1 MCKRLAILFFLLT
14 VSIGQIEAQWLK
26 ETYISVF
33 AAERDTNYIQD
44 LSRMFSVNASLFQKN
59 SAFSIDDLKNL
70 SSLQY
75 SCSDSSSSVSA
86 GFAYKWLSLNLGFS
100 TGLFDRHRSGKKT
113 NLSTQILL
121 PAVTLKLSG
130 SIYEGY
136 YLENAESILQNWPVG
151 TRHDRSDITT
161 ASLRVSADYY
171 FNYTKYSRKALT
183 SHGELQMR
191 TAGSAV
197 VGILLNMN
205 MVSGDSSLVP
215 RAVNESLFGYR
226 EQIKT
231 VSNTLIGAG
240 GGYARTFV
248 TPAKIY
254 FNLDMQMGLAYN
266 KCLLQLTD
274 APDRRH
280 DALNLYFQGNMSFG
294 FNSKHWFFNVG
305 GSLLAIESPMGN
317 DGVSINNVNAV
328 AQATLAYRF
337 ELEKNYG
344 VGELFSTKW
353 HQWRDYRAAKKQ
365 SPVDNLE
372 E

>member
-1 MCKRLAILFFLLT
+1 MRKCLAISIFLLT
-14 VSIGQIEAQWLK
+14 ASIGQAEAQWLK

-33 AAERDTNYIQD
+33 AAERDTAYIQD
-44 LSRMFSVNASLFQKN
+44 LSQMFGINASIFQKN

-100 TGLFDRHRSGKKT
+100 TGLFDRNRTGRKT

-136 YLENAESILQNWPVG
+136 YLENAETIMKNWPVG
-151 TRHDRSDITT
+151 TRFDRPDITT
-161 ASLRVSADYY
+161 ASLRISADYY
-171 FNYTKYSRKALT
+171 FNYTQYSRKALT
-183 SHGELQMR
+183 SHGELQR
-191 TAGSAV
+191 KTAGSPI
-197 VGILLNMN
+197 VGILFNMN
-205 MVSGDSSLVP
+205 MVDGDSSLVP
-215 RAVNESLFGYR
+215 LGVDTSQYGYR
-226 EQIKT
+226 EQIKF

-254 FNLDMQMGLAYN
+254 FNIDMQMGLAYN
-266 KCLLQLTD
+266 KCLLQIDD

-280 DALNLYFQGNMSFG
+280 NALNFYFQGDLSMG
-294 FNSKHWFFNVG
+294 FNSKHWFFNAG

-317 DGVSINNVNAV
+317 DGVSINNMNAMLR
-328 AQATLAYRF
+328 ATLAYRF
-337 ELEKNYG
+337 ELDKNYG

-353 HQWRDYRAAKKQ
+353 RQWREHRAEKKAAN
-365 SPVDNLE
+365 S
-372 E
+372 

>member
-1 MCKRLAILFFLLT
+1 MRVRLTILFFLLT
-14 VSIGQIEAQWLK
+14 AAFGRVEAQWLK
-26 ETYISVF
+26 DTYISIF
-33 AAERDTNYIQD
+33 AAERDTLYIDD

-59 SAFSIDDLKNL
+59 SAFSIDDLKKL

-100 TGLFDRHRSGKKT
+100 TGLFDRNRTGRKT

-136 YLENAESILQNWPVG
+136 YLENAETIMKNLPVG
-151 TRHDRSDITT
+151 TRFDRPDITT
-161 ASLRVSADYY
+161 ASLRISADYY
-171 FNYTKYSRKALT
+171 FNYTQYSRKALT
-183 SHGELQMR
+183 SHGELQR
-191 TAGSAV
+191 KTAGSPI
-197 VGILLNMN
+197 VGILFNMN
-205 MVSGDSSLVP
+205 MVGGDSSLVP
-215 RAVNESLFGYR
+215 LGVDTSQYGYR
-226 EQIKT
+226 EQIKF
-231 VSNTLIGAG
+231 VSNTLIGVG

-266 KCLLQLTD
+266 KCLLQIDD

-280 DALNLYFQGNMSFG
+280 NALNFYFQGDLSMG
-294 FNSKHWFFNVG
+294 FNSKHWFFNAG

-317 DGVSINNVNAV
+317 DGVSINNMNAMLR
-328 AQATLAYRF
+328 ATLAYRF
-337 ELEKNYG
+337 ELDKNYG

-353 HQWRDYRAAKKQ
+353 RQWREHRAEKKAAN
-365 SPVDNLE
+365 S
-372 E
+372 

>member
-1 MCKRLAILFFLLT
+1 MRARLALSVLLLT
-14 VSIGQIEAQWLK
+14 ATFGRAEAQWLK
-26 ETYISVF
+26 ETYVSVF
-33 AAERDTNYIQD
+33 AAERDTSYIQD

-100 TGLFDRHRSGKKT
+100 TGLFDRNRTGRKT

-136 YLENAESILQNWPVG
+136 YLENAETIMKDWPVG
-151 TRHDRSDITT
+151 TRFDRPDITT
-161 ASLRVSADYY
+161 ASLRISADYY
-171 FNYTKYSRKALT
+171 FNYTQYSRKALT
-183 SHGELQMR
+183 SHGELQR
-191 TAGSAV
+191 KTAGSPI
-197 VGILLNMN
+197 VGVLFNMN
-205 MVSGDSSLVP
+205 MVDGDSSLVP
-215 RAVNESLFGYR
+215 LGVDTSQYGYR
-226 EQIKT
+226 EQIKF

-248 TPAKIY
+248 TPAGIY

-266 KCLLQLTD
+266 KCFLQLD
-274 APDRRH
+274 GAPDRTH
-280 DALNLYFQGNMSFG
+280 NALNLYFQGDLSVG
-294 FNSKHWFFNVG
+294 FNSKHWFANLG
-305 GSLLAIESPMGN
+305 GNILAIESPMGN
-317 DGVSINNVNAV
+317 DGASINNTSGMIR
-328 AQATLAYRF
+328 ATVAYRF
-337 ELEKNYG
+337 ELEKNYS

-353 HQWRDYRAAKKQ
+353 QQWRERRAEKKAGN
-365 SPVDNLE
+365 S
-372 E
+372 

>member
-1 MCKRLAILFFLLT
+1 MRKCLAISIFLLT
-14 VSIGQIEAQWLK
+14 ASIGQVEAQWLK
-26 ETYISVF
+26 ETCISVF
-33 AAERDTNYIQD
+33 AAERDTAYIQD

-121 PAVTLKLSG
+121 PAVTLKFSG
-130 SIYEGY
+130 SLYEGY
-136 YLENAESILQNWPVG
+136 YLENAESIMQNWPVG
-151 TRHDRSDITT
+151 TRFDRPDITT

-171 FNYTKYSRKALT
+171 FNYTQYSRKALT
-183 SHGELQMR
+183 SHGELQRR
-191 TAGSAV
+191 TAGSPI

-205 MVSGDSSLVP
+205 MVGGDSSLVP
-215 RAVNESLFGYR
+215 MTVDTAQYSYR
-226 EQIKT
+226 EQIKF
-231 VSNTLIGAG
+231 VSNTLIGLG

-266 KCLLQLTD
+266 KCLLQIDD

-280 DALNLYFQGNMSFG
+280 NALNLYFQGNASIG
-294 FNSKHWFFNVG
+294 FNSKHWFFNAG

-317 DGVSINNVNAV
+317 DGVSINNVSAV

-337 ELEKNYG
+337 ELEKNYS

-353 HQWRDYRAAKKQ
+353 HQWREHRAEKKAG
-365 SPVDNLE
+365 NN
-372 E
+372 

>member
-1 MCKRLAILFFLLT
+1 MRKCLAISIFLLT
-14 VSIGQIEAQWLK
+14 VSIGQAEAQWLK

-33 AAERDTNYIQD
+33 AAERDTAYIQD
-44 LSRMFSVNASLFQKN
+44 LSQMLGINASIFQKN

-121 PAVTLKLSG
+121 PAVTLKFSG
-130 SIYEGY
+130 SLYEGY

-151 TRHDRSDITT
+151 TRHDRPDITT

-183 SHGELQMR
+183 SHGELQRR
-191 TAGSAV
+191 TAGSPI

-205 MVSGDSSLVP
+205 MVGGDSSLVP
-215 RAVNESLFGYR
+215 RAVNDSIFGYH
-226 EQIKT
+226 EQIKF

-266 KCLLQLTD
+266 KCLLQLDD

-280 DALNLYFQGNMSFG
+280 NALNLYFQGDASLG
-294 FNSKHWFFNVG
+294 FNSKHWFFNAG
-305 GSLLAIESPMGN
+305 GSILAIESPMGN
-317 DGVSINNVNAV
+317 DGVSINNLSAV
-328 AQATLAYRF
+328 ARATLAYRF
-337 ELEKNYG
+337 ELEKNYS

-353 HQWRDYRAAKKQ
+353 NQWREHRAEKKAG
-365 SPVDNLE
+365 NN
-372 E
+372 

>member
-1 MCKRLAILFFLLT
+1 MRSRLALSILLLT
-14 VSIGQIEAQWLK
+14 VSFGRTEAQWLK

-33 AAERDTNYIQD
+33 ATERDTAYIQD

-136 YLENAESILQNWPVG
+136 YLENAESILQNWPIG
-151 TRHDRSDITT
+151 TRHDRPDITT
-161 ASLRVSADYY
+161 ASLSVSADYY

-183 SHGELQMR
+183 SHGELQKR
-191 TAGSAV
+191 TAGSPIA
-197 VGILLNMN
+197 GILLNMN
-205 MVSGDSSLVP
+205 MVGGDSSLVP
-215 RAVNESLFGYR
+215 RAVNDSLFGYH
-226 EQIKT
+226 EQIKF

-266 KCLLQLTD
+266 KCLLQLD
-274 APDRRH
+274 NAPDRRH
-280 DALNLYFQGNMSFG
+280 KSLNLYFQGDASFG
-294 FNSKHWFFNVG
+294 FNNKHWFFNIG
-305 GSLLAIESPMGN
+305 GSTLLIESPTGD
-317 DGVSINNVNAV
+317 DGVSINNMNYMLRG
-328 AQATLAYRF
+328 TLAYRF

-353 HQWRDYRAAKKQ
+353 RQWREHRADKKAGN
-365 SPVDNLE
+365 S
-372 E
+372 

>member
-1 MCKRLAILFFLLT
+1 MRKCLAISFFLLT
-14 VSIGQIEAQWLK
+14 MSIGQSEAQWLK

-33 AAERDTNYIQD
+33 AAERDTAYIQD
-44 LSRMFSVNASLFQKN
+44 LSQMFGINASIFQKN

-121 PAVTLKLSG
+121 PAVTLKFSG
-130 SIYEGY
+130 SLYEGY
-136 YLENAESILQNWPVG
+136 YLENAESIMQNWPVG
-151 TRHDRSDITT
+151 TRFDRPDIVTGN
-161 ASLRVSADYY
+161 LRISADYY
-171 FNYTKYSRKALT
+171 FNYTQYSRKALT
-183 SHGELQMR
+183 SHGELQRR
-191 TAGSAV
+191 TAGSPI

-215 RAVNESLFGYR
+215 MAVNDSLFGYH
-226 EQIKT
+226 EQIRY

-254 FNLDMQMGLAYN
+254 FNIDMQMGLAYN
-266 KCLLQLTD
+266 KCLLQIDD
-274 APDRRH
+274 APDRQH
-280 DALNLYFQGNMSFG
+280 NAMNFYFQGDLSFG
-294 FNSKHWFFNVG
+294 FNSKHWFFNAG
-305 GSLLAIESPMGN
+305 GSLLTIESPTGN
-317 DGVSINNVNAV
+317 NGVSINNLSAMLR
-328 AQATLAYRF
+328 ATLAYRF
-337 ELEKNYG
+337 ELEKNYS

-353 HQWRDYRAAKKQ
+353 NQWREHRAEKKAG
-365 SPVDNLE
+365 NN
-372 E
+372 

>member
-1 MCKRLAILFFLLT
+1 MRKCLAISIFLFT
-14 VSIGQIEAQWLK
+14 VSIGQAEAQWLK
-26 ETYISVF
+26 ETCISVF
-33 AAERDTNYIQD
+33 AAERDTAYIQD

-100 TGLFDRHRSGKKT
+100 TGLFDRNRTGRKT

-121 PAVTLKLSG
+121 PAVTLKFSG

-136 YLENAESILQNWPVG
+136 YLENAESILQNWPEG
-151 TRHDRSDITT
+151 TRHDRPDITT
-161 ASLRVSADYY
+161 ASLRISADYY
-171 FNYTKYSRKALT
+171 FNYTQYSRKALT
-183 SHGELQMR
+183 SHGELQRR
-191 TAGSAV
+191 TAGSAI
-197 VGILLNMN
+197 VGILFNIN
-205 MVSGDSSLVP
+205 AASGDSSLVP
-215 RAVNESLFGYR
+215 MNVNDSVFGYR
-226 EQIKT
+226 EQIKE

-266 KCLLQLTD
+266 KCLLQID
-274 APDRRH
+274 NAPDRRH
-280 DALNLYFQGNMSFG
+280 NALNFYFQGDLSLG
-294 FNSKHWFFNVG
+294 FNSKHWFFNAG

-317 DGVSINNVNAV
+317 DGVSINNMNAMLR
-328 AQATLAYRF
+328 ATLAYRF
-337 ELEKNYG
+337 ELDRNYG
-344 VGELFSTKW
+344 VGELFVEKW
-353 HQWRDYRAAKKQ
+353 RQWRSRK
-365 SPVDNLE
+365 NTTE
-372 E
+372 

>member
-1 MCKRLAILFFLLT
+1 MRVRLAILFFLLT
-14 VSIGQIEAQWLK
+14 AAQA
-26 ETYISVF
+26 VVAQGF
-33 AAERDTNYIQD
+33 AEFVYRAFNSERDTLYIDD
-44 LSRMFSVNASLFQKN
+44 LSHMFSVNASLFQKN

-100 TGLFDRHRSGKKT
+100 TGLFDRHRTGRKT

-121 PAVTLKLSG
+121 PAVTLKFSG
-130 SIYEGY
+130 NLYEGY
-136 YLENAESILQNWPVG
+136 YLENAETILQNWPVG
-151 TRHDRSDITT
+151 TRHDRPDIAT
-161 ASLRVSADYY
+161 ASLRISADYY
-171 FNYTKYSRKALT
+171 FNYTQYSRKALT
-183 SHGELQMR
+183 SHGELQRR

-197 VGILLNMN
+197 VGILFNAN

-215 RAVNESLFGYR
+215 RIVNDSLFGYH
-226 EQIKT
+226 EQINL

-266 KCLLQLTD
+266 KCLLQIDD

-280 DALNLYFQGNMSFG
+280 KSLNFYFQGDVSLG
-294 FNSKHWFFNVG
+294 FNSKHWFFNAG
-305 GSLLAIESPMGN
+305 GSLLTIESPTGN
-317 DGVSINNVNAV
+317 NGVSINNMNAMLR
-328 AQATLAYRF
+328 ATLAYRF

-353 HQWRDYRAAKKQ
+353 RQWREHRAEKKAAAN
-365 SPVDNLE
+365 S
-372 E
+372 

>member
-1 MCKRLAILFFLLT
+1 MRARLAILFFLLT
-14 VSIGQIEAQWLK
+14 AAFGRVEAQWLK

-33 AAERDTNYIQD
+33 AAERDTAYIQD

-59 SAFSIDDLKNL
+59 SAFSIDDVKNL
-70 SSLQY
+70 TSLQY

-100 TGLFDRHRSGKKT
+100 TGLFDRNRTGRKT

-136 YLENAESILQNWPVG
+136 YLENAETIMKNWPVG
-151 TRHDRSDITT
+151 TRFDRPDITT
-161 ASLRVSADYY
+161 ASLRISADYY
-171 FNYTKYSRKALT
+171 FNYTQYSRKALT
-183 SHGELQMR
+183 SHGELQR
-191 TAGSAV
+191 KTAGSPI
-197 VGILLNMN
+197 VGILFNMN
-205 MVSGDSSLVP
+205 MVDGDSSLVP
-215 RAVNESLFGYR
+215 LGVDTSQYGYR
-226 EQIKT
+226 EQIKF

-266 KCLLQLTD
+266 KCMLQIDD

-280 DALNLYFQGNMSFG
+280 DALNFYFQGDLSLG
-294 FNSKHWFFNVG
+294 FNSKRWFFNAG
-305 GSLLAIESPMGN
+305 GSILAIESPMGN
-317 DGVSINNVNAV
+317 DGVSINNMNAMLR
-328 AQATLAYRF
+328 ATLAYRF

-353 HQWRDYRAAKKQ
+353 RQWRERRAEKKAEN
-365 SPVDNLE
+365 S
-372 E
+372 

>member
-1 MCKRLAILFFLLT
+1 MRKCLAISVFLLT
-14 VSIGQIEAQWLK
+14 MSIGQSEAQWLK

-33 AAERDTNYIQD
+33 AAERDTAYIQD

-121 PAVTLKLSG
+121 PAVTLKFSG

-136 YLENAESILQNWPVG
+136 YLENAESIMQNWPVG
-151 TRHDRSDITT
+151 TRFDRPDITT

-171 FNYTKYSRKALT
+171 FNYTQYSRKALT
-183 SHGELQMR
+183 SHGELQHR
-191 TAGSAV
+191 TAGSPI

-205 MVSGDSSLVP
+205 MVGGDSSLVP
-215 RAVNESLFGYR
+215 MTVDTAQYSYR
-226 EQIKT
+226 EQIKF
-231 VSNTLIGAG
+231 VSNTLIGLG

-266 KCLLQLTD
+266 KCLLQIDD

-280 DALNLYFQGNMSFG
+280 NALNLYFQGNASIG
-294 FNSKHWFFNVG
+294 FNSKHWFFNAG

-317 DGVSINNVNAV
+317 DGVSINNVSAV

-337 ELEKNYG
+337 ELEKNYS

-353 HQWRDYRAAKKQ
+353 HQWREHRAEKKAG
-365 SPVDNLE
+365 NN
-372 E
+372 

>member
-1 MCKRLAILFFLLT
+1 MRARLALSIFLLT
-14 VSIGQIEAQWLK
+14 VGIGQAEAQWLK

-44 LSRMFSVNASLFQKN
+44 LSQMFGVNASMFQKN

-75 SCSDSSSSVSA
+75 SCSDSSSSMSA

-100 TGLFDRHRSGKKT
+100 TGLFDRHRTGKKT

-121 PAVTLKLSG
+121 PAVTLKFSG
-130 SIYEGY
+130 SIYKGY
-136 YLENAESILQNWPVG
+136 YLENSESILQDWPVG
-151 TRHDRSDITT
+151 SRFDRPDITT

-171 FNYTKYSRKALT
+171 FNYTRYSRKALT
-183 SHGELQMR
+183 SHGELQRR

-205 MVSGDSSLVP
+205 MVEGDSSLVP
-215 RAVNESLFGYR
+215 RAVNESLFGYH

-248 TPAKIY
+248 TPVGIY

-266 KCLLQLTD
+266 KCLLQLDD

-280 DALNLYFQGNMSFG
+280 EALNLYFQGDLSMG
-294 FNSKHWFFNVG
+294 FNTKHWFANIG
-305 GSLLAIESPMGN
+305 GNILAIESPMGN
-317 DGVSINNVNAV
+317 DGVSINNMNGMMR
-328 AQATLAYRF
+328 ATVAYRF

-344 VGELFSTKW
+344 VYELFTTKW

-365 SPVDNLE
+365 SPTDNLAE
-372 E
+372 

>member
-1 MCKRLAILFFLLT
+1 MRARLAILIFLLT
-14 VSIGQIEAQWLK
+14 ATFGQVEAQWLK
-26 ETYISVF
+26 DTYISVF
-33 AAERDTNYIQD
+33 AAERDTTYIQD

-121 PAVTLKLSG
+121 PAVTLKFSG

-136 YLENAESILQNWPVG
+136 YLENAESIMQNWPVG
-151 TRHDRSDITT
+151 TRFDRPDIVTGN
-161 ASLRVSADYY
+161 LRVSADYY
-171 FNYTKYSRKALT
+171 FNYTRYSRKALT
-183 SHGELQMR
+183 SHGELQRR
-191 TAGSAV
+191 TAGSPI

-205 MVSGDSSLVP
+205 MVSGDSSLIP
-215 RAVNESLFGYR
+215 KAVNDSLFGYH
-226 EQIKT
+226 EQIRY
-231 VSNTLIGAG
+231 VSNTLIGVG

-254 FNLDMQMGLAYN
+254 FNIDMQMGLAYN
-266 KCLLQLTD
+266 KCLLQIDD

-280 DALNLYFQGNMSFG
+280 NALNFYFQGDLSFG
-294 FNSKHWFFNVG
+294 INSKHWFFNAG
-305 GSLLAIESPMGN
+305 GSLLTIESPTGN
-317 DGVSINNVNAV
+317 DGVSINNMNAMLR
-328 AQATLAYRF
+328 ATLAYRF

-353 HQWRDYRAAKKQ
+353 RQWRERRAEKKAVN
-365 SPVDNLE
+365 S
-372 E
+372 